1 MAKLATQNL
10 VKKYSKRTV
19 VDHVS
24 INVEQGE
31 IVGLLGP
38 NGAGKTT
45 TFYMVV
51 GLIKANEGRITL
63 DDRDITYLP
72 MYKRARLGIGYLAQ
86 EPSIYR
92 KLTVEENVASVL
104 EFLDL
109 PSDERKRR
117 QEQLLNDLGVAH
129 LAKHKAYT
137 LSGGERRRL
146 EIARALATE
155 PSFILL
161 DEPFTGIDPKAV
173 KDIQKIILQLHQL
186 GLGVFVTDHSAVDTL
201 EIVDRAYLISD
212 GKIELSGTPEA
223 LIQSEIARRLYFGE
237 EFQSR
242 FHRRG

>member
-1 MAKLATQNL
+1 MAKLATHNL
-10 VKKYSKRTV
+10 VKKYSKRAV

-45 TFYMVV
+45 TFYMMV
-51 GLIKANEGRITL
+51 GLIKADEGKITL
-63 DDRDITYLP
+63 DGKDITSMS

-92 KLTVEENVASVL
+92 KLTVEENIASVL

-109 PSDERKRR
+109 SSDERKRR

-173 KDIQKIILQLHQL
+173 KDIQKIILQLHKL

-201 EIVDRAYLISD
+201 EIVDRAYLISE
-212 GKIELSGTPEA
+212 GKIELSGTPEE
-223 LIQSEIARRLYFGE
+223 LIKSEIARKLYFGE
-237 EFQSR
+237 GFQSR
-242 FHRRG
+242 FYRQ